1 MRIATWNLENF
12 DLRHG
17 SEARFEQ
24 RIATLRPT
32 LERLQAD
39 ILCLQEINAQQPHRH
54 DRRSLAALD
63 RLLLGSRY
71 ETYYRAHT
79 ARASGE
85 PLDIHNLVV
94 LSRHPIVESRQFR
107 NELVPAWRWLP
118 PALAP
123 GGRPENAAPA
133 ELAPVDVS
141 WDRPALYL
149 RIDDGAVSPLHV
161 VNLHLRASRAAPIVA
176 GMSAAENGSIDRWAM
191 GFFLAAQKQIGQA
204 LEVRLTVDRL
214 FDREPGA
221 RIVVCGDMN
230 AESHEMPVRLLCAAA
245 EDTGLAVSA
254 ALALAPLEEKLPAAR
269 RFSVRHAGRAVMLDH
284 MLASPE
290 LAARCTAFDVFNEK
304 LPDEAF
310 VREEVLG
317 SLHAALV
324 ADFA

>member
-24 RIATLRPT
+24 RIATLRPM

-39 ILCLQEINAQQPHRH
+39 VLCLQEINAQQPHRH

-71 ETYYRAHT
+71 ETYHRGHT

-94 LSRHPIVESRQFR
+94 LSRHPIVESRQIR

-118 PALAP
+118 PALTPGAAP
-123 GGRPENAAPA
+123 GHGAPA

-149 RIDDGAVSPLHV
+149 RIDDGAPSPLHV

-176 GMSAAENGSIDRWAM
+176 GMSAAENGSTDRWAM

-214 FDREPGA
+214 FDHEPQA
-221 RIVVCGDMN
+221 RILVCGDMN
-230 AESHEMPVRLLCAAA
+230 AEAQEMSVRLLRAAA
-245 EDTGLAVSA
+245 EDTGLADSA
-254 ALALAPLEEKLPAAR
+254 TRALAALEEKLPVVR
-269 RFSVRHAGRAVMLDH
+269 RFSVRHGGRPVMLDH
-284 MLASPE
+284 MLASPD
-290 LAARCTAFDVFNEK
+290 LAARCTAVAVFNEE
-304 LPDEAF
+304 LPDEVL
-310 VREEVLG
+310 VREEVAG
-317 SLHAALV
+317 SLHAALA